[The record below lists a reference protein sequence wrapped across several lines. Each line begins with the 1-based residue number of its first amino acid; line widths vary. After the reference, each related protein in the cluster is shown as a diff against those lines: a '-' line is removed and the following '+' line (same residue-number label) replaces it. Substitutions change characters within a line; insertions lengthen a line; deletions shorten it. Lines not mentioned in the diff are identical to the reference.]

1 MAGGAV
7 LMVALM
13 ILTVANVIYRAFGGV
28 IQGTYEVSEI
38 LIAISAGF
46 ALSYTIFHDRN
57 VVVKLIISRLS
68 NRMQS
73 ILEGFNALLGVG
85 IWGAM
90 AWMTIHYLFKRGYQG
105 EGFTETLELP
115 YFPVKC
121 LWAAALILCVIVF
134 VVKLI
139 NSFEQKEDK

>member
-1 MAGGAV
+1 MVGGAV

-13 ILTVANVIYRAFGGV
+13 LLTVANVIYRAFGGV
-28 IQGTYEVSEI
+28 IQGTYELSEM
-38 LIAISAGF
+38 LIAVCAGF
-46 ALSYTIFHDRN
+46 ALSYTIFNDRN
-57 VVVKLIISRLS
+57 VVVKLIISHLS
-68 NRMQS
+68 DRVQS

-90 AWMTIHYLFKRGYQG
+90 AWMTIHYLTKRGFKG
-105 EGFTETLELP
+105 EGFTETLEFP

-134 VVKLI
+134 VVKFI
-139 NSFEQKEDK
+139 KTFQQKEDK